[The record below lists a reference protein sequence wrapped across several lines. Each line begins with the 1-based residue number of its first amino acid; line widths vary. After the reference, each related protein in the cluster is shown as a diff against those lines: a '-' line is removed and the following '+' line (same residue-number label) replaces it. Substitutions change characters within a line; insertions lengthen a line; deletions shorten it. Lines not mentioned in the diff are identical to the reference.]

1 MISPS
6 RSPAFP
12 NQTFRVAALVV
23 VALTIVRLIGL
34 RLSNVDLF
42 IDESQYWSWSREL
55 AFGYFSKPPLLAWM
69 IAAAE
74 HVCGS
79 SEACIRAPAPL
90 MALATALLAYAIGRA
105 LYDARTGFWAAMLT
119 ALGTG
124 SVFSARIM
132 STDVPLVLFWALALL
147 AYVRLLQKADWR
159 WAIVLG
165 VAIGAGLLA
174 KYAMIYFLAGMLLAA
189 VFEKQARALLVKPEL
204 WLAFG
209 VAIIA
214 ISPNILWNA
223 ANGFLTLRHA
233 GGNVIGEPIQPSVM
247 RPLEFLAAQFA
258 VFGPAVFGVAI
269 AATAV
274 VMAPQARIGSY
285 RLLPADR
292 IMLAFALPPLVVVT
306 VTASVVHAYANWAAA
321 SFISLAVLAA
331 AVLVR
336 RNSSILLWGSLVLG
350 LATQIV
356 LIAGDAFATR
366 ISIPFLS
373 PPNPYYPTLG
383 WKDYGRTVGQLARKL
398 GISTIAGDLRADV
411 ASLLYYWRDQP
422 QQVLAWPTADLPNFE
437 LTHGLTAAAP
447 QPVLFV
453 TQCPMASRPEKYY
466 AKVTF
471 LGVFVP
477 DGPVPRGFAAYKL
490 EEPRG
495 PIGPLPRCAPP

>member
-6 RSPAFP
+6 SSAAFP
-12 NQTFRVAALVV
+12 NQTFRVAAVV
-23 VALTIVRLIGL
+23 VVVLTIVRLIGL

-55 AFGYFSKPPLLAWM
+55 AFGYFSKPPLLAWV

-74 HVCGS
+74 HICGS

-90 MALATALLAYAIGRA
+90 MALVTSLLAYAIGRA
-105 LYDARTGFWAAMLT
+105 LYDARTAFWAAMLT

-132 STDVPLVLFWALALL
+132 STDVPLVLFWALALF

-159 WAIVLG
+159 WVIALG

-174 KYAMIYFLAGMLLAA
+174 KYAMVYFLAGMLLAA

-204 WLAFG
+204 WFALGLA
-209 VAIIA
+209 VVTV
-214 ISPNILWNA
+214 SPNILWNA
-223 ANGFLTLRHA
+223 ANDFLTLRHA
-233 GGNVIGEPIQPSVM
+233 GGNVIGEPIQPSAV

-258 VFGPAVFGVAI
+258 VFGPVVFGVAI
-269 AATAV
+269 AAVALIV
-274 VMAPQARIGSY
+274 APSARTGST
-285 RLLPADR
+285 RMLPADR

-306 VTASVVHAYANWAAA
+306 VTASMVHAYANWAAA
-321 SFISLAVLAA
+321 SFVSLAVLAA
-331 AVLVR
+331 AILVR
-336 RNSSILLWGSLVLG
+336 RNSSILLWGSFALG
-350 LATQIV
+350 LATQIA
-356 LIAGDAFATR
+356 LLGGDAFAAR
-366 ISIPFLS
+366 ISIAFLS
-373 PPNPYYPTLG
+373 PPNPYYRTLG
-383 WKDYGRTVGQLARKL
+383 WDDYGRTVGQLARKL

-422 QQVLAWPTADLPNFE
+422 EQILAWPTADLPNFE
-437 LTHGLTAAAP
+437 LTRGLTAAAP

-453 TQCPMASRPEKYY
+453 TQCPMASRPEKFY

-471 LGVFVP
+471 LGIFVP
-477 DGPVPRGFAAYKL
+477 EGPVPRGFAAYTL
-490 EEPRG
+490 EQPRG